1 MRLNSVVGLLAAF
14 LIAPAVVAGQG
25 IGIGAHAGLNGF
37 GADAGLGLSSR
48 VVLRAGVSIVPE
60 NYFLTDLI
68 PSEISGVAY
77 DVILPKRT
85 LRAGLDLHILGPLR
99 LMGGVM
105 HRSDDLVTQAT
116 VTQSIDLGG
125 TTFTQTGT
133 VEARLEQNPL
143 TPYAG
148 IGLGNVSS
156 GFGLYLD
163 IGLAYSSEAKV
174 LMSAV
179 GQLAS
184 APGIDA
190 ALQREADQFLADA
203 PELLTQLYPIV
214 QIGLKFGL

>member
-25 IGIGAHAGLNGF
+25 IGVGAHAGLNGF

-105 HRSDDLVTQAT
+105 HRSDDLVTQAA

-214 QIGLKFGL
+214 QIGFKFGL

>member
-25 IGIGAHAGLNGF
+25 IGVGAHAGLNGF
-37 GADAGLGLSSR
+37 GADAGLGLSSH

-105 HRSDDLVTQAT
+105 HRSDDLVTQAA

-214 QIGLKFGL
+214 QIGFKFGL

>member
-1 MRLNSVVGLLAAF
+1 MVGLLAAF

-25 IGIGAHAGLNGF
+25 IGVGAHAGLNGF

-105 HRSDDLVTQAT
+105 HRSDDLVTQAA

-214 QIGLKFGL
+214 QIGFKFGL